1 MIREAL
7 KLAAL
12 AAMRGV
18 LLKFVLP
25 LLVVIILV
33 GGLIGGIVAAI
44 FGGTGTAASAGDC
57 TVSGGTG
64 GKKTAVHASQVEIA
78 KAIDEGIRELGFSG
92 KVSRLTIIAAFGES
106 SLQNIDYGDG
116 AINPDGS
123 VATSIGILQQQDSW
137 GTREE
142 RMNPKIAAQ
151 LFVLGPKRGGGGL
164 ADTAGWA
171 DMSETA
177 AIHAVQRNADPT
189 HYSSSVAPADAVI
202 KEAGI
207 DVNRSGKNYN
217 DGTEQKGST
226 GGSSQGSSSG
236 GCGTGRAGGNATAG
250 DTYPWVPK
258 TPGPGVYVEDGLGFY
273 FGECTSYVGW
283 KLNEQAGASGDDPTG
298 WPIGNN
304 KGGNGS
310 HLGNAAEWRDAWIAR
325 GWRVSTTPVAGSVAW
340 WGAFGGSGI
349 GEAGHV
355 AWVDAVL
362 EDGKVILSE
371 YNNPGL
377 APPGH
382 KYSKRQPAFSSAQAY
397 LVPPDELI
405 AKKPEPK
412 SADNAE
418 KNDEAEASSDASEE
432 PKPQEQQAATPPEE
446 AAPRRWSGG

>member
-1 MIREAL
+1 MMREAL

-12 AAMRGV
+12 HAMRGV

-25 LLVVIILV
+25 VVVVIVLV

-44 FGGTGTAASAGDC
+44 FGGTGTAAAAGDC

-78 KAIDEGIRELGFSG
+78 KAIDEGIREIGFSG

-106 SLQNIDYGDG
+106 SLQNINYGDG
-116 AINPDGS
+116 AVNPDGS
-123 VATSIGILQQQDSW
+123 IATSIGILQQQDSW

-142 RMNPKIAAQ
+142 RMNPKTAAQ
-151 LFVLGPKRGGGGL
+151 LFVLGPKRSGGGL

-171 DMSETA
+171 DLSETE
-177 AIHAVQRNADPT
+177 AIHRVQKNADPT
-189 HYSSSVAPADAVI
+189 HYTSSVAPADAVI

-207 DVNRSGKNYN
+207 DVNRSGKEYN
-217 DGTEQKGST
+217 DGTEQHKDG
-226 GGSSQGSSSG
+226 GGSAQGSSSG
-236 GCGTGRAGGNATAG
+236 GCGTGRAGGNAAAG
-250 DTYPWVPK
+250 DTYPWVAR
-258 TPGPGVYVEDGLGFY
+258 TPGPGVYVEDAQGFF
-273 FGECTSYVGW
+273 FGECTSYVMW
-283 KLNEQAGASGDDPTG
+283 KLNEQAGASGDDPTA
-298 WPIGNN
+298 WPMGNN
-304 KGGNGS
+304 HGGNGA
-310 HLGNAAEWRDAWIAR
+310 HLGNAAEWRDGWIAR

-371 YNNPGL
+371 YNNPSA

-382 KYSKRQPAFSSAQAY
+382 KYSKRAPAISTAQAY
-397 LVPPDELI
+397 LVPPDEFI
-405 AKKPEPK
+405 KKSEPK
-412 SADNAE
+412 NEGKNAE
-418 KNDEAEASSDASEE
+418 ESASSDSSEE
-432 PKPQEQQAATPPEE
+432 PQPQPQDAATPPEE
-446 AAPRRWSGG
+446 ATPRRWSGG

>member
-1 MIREAL
+1 MMREAL

-12 AAMRGV
+12 HALRGV

-25 LLVVIILV
+25 VVVVIVLV

-44 FGGTGTAASAGDC
+44 FGGTGTAAAAGDC
-57 TVSGGTG
+57 TISGGPG

-78 KAIDEGIRELGFSG
+78 KAIDEGIREIGFSG

-106 SLQNIDYGDG
+106 SLQNINYGDG
-116 AINPDGS
+116 AINPDGT

-142 RMNPKIAAQ
+142 RMNPKVAAQ

-171 DMSETA
+171 DMSETE
-177 AIHAVQRNADPT
+177 AIHRVQKNADPT

-207 DVNRSGKNYN
+207 DVTRSGKNYN
-217 DGTEQKGST
+217 DGTEQKG
-226 GGSSQGSSSG
+226 GNGSAQSSSSG
-236 GCGTGRAGGNATAG
+236 GCGTGRAGGDANGG
-250 DTYPWVPK
+250 DTYPWISR
-258 TPGPGVYVEDGLGFY
+258 TPGPGIYHEDSLGFY
-273 FGECTSYVGW
+273 YGECTSYTAW
-283 KLNEQAGASGDDPTG
+283 KLNELAGASGDDPTA

-304 KGGNGS
+304 KGGNGA

-325 GWRVSTTPVAGSVAW
+325 GWRVSTTPVANSVAW
-340 WGAFGGSGI
+340 WGAYGGGGI

-362 EDGKVILSE
+362 EDGKVVLSE
-371 YNNPGL
+371 YNNPTL

-382 KYSKRQPAFSSAQAY
+382 KYSKRAPAISTAQAY
-397 LVPPDELI
+397 LVPPDEFI
-405 AKKPEPK
+405 KKTEPK
-412 SADNAE
+412 NEEKNAE
-418 KNDEAEASSDASEE
+418 ESASSDSSEE
-432 PKPQEQQAATPPEE
+432 PQPQPQDAATPPEE

>member
-1 MIREAL
+1 MMREAL

-12 AAMRGV
+12 HAMRGV

-25 LLVVIILV
+25 VVVVIVLV

-44 FGGTGTAASAGDC
+44 FGGTGTAAAAGDC
-57 TVSGGTG
+57 TISGGGG
-64 GKKTAVHASQVEIA
+64 GKKTAVHASQIEIA
-78 KAIDEGIRELGFSG
+78 KAIDEGIREIGFSG

-106 SLQNIDYGDG
+106 SLQNINYGDG

-142 RMNPKIAAQ
+142 RMNPKVAAQ

-171 DMSETA
+171 DLSETE
-177 AIHAVQRNADPT
+177 AIHRVQKNADPT
-189 HYSSSVAPADAVI
+189 HYVSSVAPADAVI

-207 DVNRSGKNYN
+207 DVSRSGKEYS
-217 DGTEQKGST
+217 DGTEQKG
-226 GGSSQGSSSG
+226 GNGSAQSSSSG
-236 GCGTGRAGGNATAG
+236 GCGTGRAGGNANGG
-250 DTYPWVPK
+250 DTYPWLDR
-258 TPGPGVYVEDGLGFY
+258 TPGPGIYHEDSLGFY
-273 FGECTSYVGW
+273 YGECTSYTAW
-283 KLNEQAGASGDDPTG
+283 KLNELAGASGDDPTN

-304 KGGNGS
+304 KGGNGA

-325 GWRVSTTPVAGSVAW
+325 GWRVSTTPVANSVAW
-340 WGAFGGSGI
+340 WGAYGGGGI

-362 EDGKVILSE
+362 EDGKVVLSE
-371 YNNPGL
+371 YNNPTL

-382 KYSKRQPAFSSAQAY
+382 KYSKRPPAISTAQAY
-397 LVPPDELI
+397 LVPPDEFI
-405 AKKPEPK
+405 KKSEPK
-412 SADNAE
+412 NEEKNAE
-418 KNDEAEASSDASEE
+418 ESASSDSSEE
-432 PKPQEQQAATPPEE
+432 PQPQPQDAATPPEE
-446 AAPRRWSGG
+446 AAPRRWNGG

>member
-1 MIREAL
+1 MMREAL

-12 AAMRGV
+12 HAMRGV

-25 LLVVIILV
+25 VVVVIVLV

-44 FGGTGTAASAGDC
+44 FGGTGTAAAAGDC
-57 TVSGGTG
+57 TISGGAG
-64 GKKTAVHASQVEIA
+64 GKKTAVHASQIEIA
-78 KAIDEGIRELGFSG
+78 KAIDEGIREIGFSG

-106 SLQNIDYGDG
+106 SLQNINYGDG
-116 AINPDGS
+116 AVNPDGS
-123 VATSIGILQQQDSW
+123 IATSIGILQQQDGW

-142 RMNPKIAAQ
+142 RMNPKVAAQ

-171 DMSETA
+171 DLSETE
-177 AIHAVQRNADPT
+177 AIHRVQKNADPN
-189 HYSSSVAPADAVI
+189 HYTSSVAPADAVI

-207 DVNRSGKNYN
+207 DVTRGGKDYN
-217 DGTEQKGST
+217 DGTEHGR
-226 GGSSQGSSSG
+226 GGSSAQSSSSG
-236 GCGTGRAGGNATAG
+236 GCGTGRAGGDANGG
-250 DTYPWVPK
+250 DTYPWIDR
-258 TPGPGVYVEDGLGFY
+258 TPGPGIYHEDSQGFF
-273 FGECTSYVGW
+273 FGECTSYVMW
-283 KLNEQAGASGDDPTG
+283 KLNEQAGASGDDPTA

-304 KGGNGS
+304 KGGGGA
-310 HLGNAAEWRDAWIAR
+310 HLGNAAEWRDGWIAR

-340 WGAFGGSGI
+340 WGAYGGGGI

-371 YNNPGL
+371 YNNPTL

-382 KYSKRQPAFSSAQAY
+382 KYSKRAPAISTAQAY
-397 LVPPDELI
+397 LVPPDEF
-405 AKKPEPK
+405 KKSEPK
-412 SADNAE
+412 NEEKNAE
-418 KNDEAEASSDASEE
+418 ESASSDSSEQ
-432 PKPQEQQAATPPEE
+432 PQPQPQDAATPPEE